1 MKAKVLFSLIILLA
15 DIFGVSAQ
23 QTAAPQ
29 VRTFDQEKLEKIR
42 QNPAFNYE
50 DDIAAYKEYDPD
62 WEYKRW
68 RWEEEQRKKMEEDP
82 NWEIKRIKRQEGADI
97 DLDFK
102 FGKNAI
108 YIASAIAIIFL
119 LLALL
124 GIDLRSIFRKNKT
137 IAEDLAEED
146 WQHLDKSDIDK
157 LLEQAIAKEQYNQAI
172 RYAFL
177 KSLHILG
184 QKNYIQ
190 LQKEKTNAEYQV
202 ELNKN
207 KKSLIEAFK
216 WQSRVFAYIQ
226 YGEFEINKNQFE
238 ALYPKFKS
246 FYQSI

>member
-1 MKAKVLFSLIILLA
+1 MKAKALFSLLILLA

-23 QTAAPQ
+23 QTPTPQ
-29 VRTFDQEKLEKIR
+29 VRNFDQEKLEKIR
-42 QNPAFNYE
+42 KNPAFDYQEDVDNY
-50 DDIAAYKEYDPD
+50 KQYDSD

-68 RWEEEQRKKMEEDP
+68 RWEEEQRKKMEENKD
-82 NWEIKRIKRQEGADI
+82 WELKKVRRQEGADI
-97 DLDFK
+97 DLSFK

-108 YIASAIAIIFL
+108 YVASAIAIIFL

-124 GIDLRSIFRKNKT
+124 GIDLRNIFRKNKT
-137 IAEDLAEED
+137 IVENLAEED

-157 LLEQAIAKEQYNQAI
+157 LLEQAIAKEQYNQAL

-190 LQKEKTNAEYQV
+190 LQKEKTNAEYQA
-202 ELNKN
+202 ELYKSKKN
-207 KKSLIEAFK
+207 LVEAFK

-226 YGEFEINKNQFE
+226 YGEFEVNKNQFE

>member
-1 MKAKVLFSLIILLA
+1 MKAKTLFSLFILLA
-15 DIFGVSAQ
+15 DILGALAQ

-29 VRTFDQEKLEKIR
+29 VRNFDQEKLEKIR
-42 QNPAFNYE
+42 ENPAFDYQE
-50 DDIAAYKEYDPD
+50 DIDSYKEYDSD

-68 RWEEEQRKKMEEDP
+68 RWEEEQRKKMEENKD
-82 NWEIKRIKRQEGADI
+82 WELKKVRRQEGAD
-97 DLDFK
+97 LGLNLK

-108 YIASAIAIIFL
+108 YVASAIAIIFL

-124 GIDLRSIFRKNKT
+124 GIDLRSIFRKNKIVT
-137 IAEDLAEED
+137 ENLAEED

-157 LLEQAIAKEQYNQAI
+157 LFEQAIAKEQYNQAV

-202 ELNKN
+202 ELYKSKKN
-207 KKSLIEAFK
+207 LLEAFK

-226 YGEFEINKNQFE
+226 YGEFEVNKSQFE